1 MNINDFTIDVKHPT
15 LANVYK
21 QIPDLMHITSG
32 NLIVYILS
40 IFRNL
45 RLKERQILMIE
56 KKIWLGLHSPT
67 QLKLDLRSKAGK

>member
-1 MNINDFTIDVKHPT
+1 MDLGMNINDFTIDVKQST

-56 KKIWLGLHSPT
+56 KRF
-67 QLKLDLRSKAGK
+67 D

>member
-1 MNINDFTIDVKHPT
+1 MNINDSTIDVKQST

-32 NLIVYILS
+32 NPIVYIPS

-56 KKIWLGLHSPT
+56 KRF
-67 QLKLDLRSKAGK
+67 D

>member
-1 MNINDFTIDVKHPT
+1 MNINDSTIDVKQST

-21 QIPDLMHITSG
+21 QIPDLMHITSQ
-32 NLIVYILS
+32 NLIVYISS

-56 KKIWLGLHSPT
+56 KRF
-67 QLKLDLRSKAGK
+67 D

>member
-1 MNINDFTIDVKHPT
+1 MNINDFTIDVKQST

-32 NLIVYILS
+32 NLIVYIPS

-56 KKIWLGLHSPT
+56 KKI
-67 QLKLDLRSKAGK
+67 

>member
-1 MNINDFTIDVKHPT
+1 MNINDSTIDVKQST
-15 LANVYK
+15 LANVYE

-56 KKIWLGLHSPT
+56 KKI
-67 QLKLDLRSKAGK
+67 

>member
-1 MNINDFTIDVKHPT
+1 MSMNDSTIDVKQSF
-15 LANVYK
+15 LSNVYK

-56 KKIWLGLHSPT
+56 KRF
-67 QLKLDLRSKAGK
+67 D

>member
-1 MNINDFTIDVKHPT
+1 MNINDSTIDVKQST

-56 KKIWLGLHSPT
+56 KKI
-67 QLKLDLRSKAGK
+67 